1 MGLLDEILGAAT
13 GGGASDGDEHAGLI
27 NPQTIGAVM
36 GTLKSSGGLSGL
48 AKVFDQKGMGDLMS
62 DWVSTGP
69 NPPMTAQQVHS
80 VFGSDQLGQLAE
92 RLGISPAVAS
102 TVLAKVLPVVVDK
115 LTPQGQIP
123 QEEHSLLDGALGGLL
138 KQGGLGG
145 LFS

>member
-13 GGGASDGDEHAGLI
+13 SGASDEHAGLI

-48 AKVFDQKGMGDLMS
+48 ASVFEQKGLGALMS
-62 DWVSTGP
+62 GWVSTGP
-69 NPPMTAQQVHS
+69 NPPMTAQQVSS

-92 RLGISPAVAS
+92 RLGVPPAVAS
-102 TVLAKVLPVVVDK
+102 SVLAQVLPVVVDK

-123 QEEHSLLDGALGGLL
+123 QEEHSLLDSALGGLL
-138 KQGGLGG
+138 KKGGLGG

>member
-13 GGGASDGDEHAGLI
+13 GGSSDEHAGLI

-48 AKVFDQKGMGDLMS
+48 AKAFEQQGMGDLMS
-62 DWVSTGP
+62 GWVSTGP
-69 NPPMTAQQVHS
+69 NPPMSAQQVHS

-92 RLGISPAVAS
+92 RLGIPPAVAG
-102 TVLAKVLPVVVDK
+102 TVLAKVLPIVVDK
-115 LTPQGQIP
+115 LTPQGHIP
-123 QEEHSLLDGALGGLL
+123 HEEHSLLDGALGGLL
-138 KQGGLGG
+138 KKGGLEG